1 MFHTNLITD
10 LPELPQGGGGL
21 AELHPCFKADR
32 VDHEVGMYMLGI
44 AVGGHLHLMPRPGL
58 GCKFQTDCVGL
69 FIGDVL
75 VGRKGL
81 NVLVEID
88 AVQLVVGGLGGQEF
102 RERIGT
108 VAVQS
113 GYVSNPGFWV
123 SGLVLPLAV
132 SHHRLHGADVLLGFL
147 DVGYSCQPLPPMRT
161 SSSKSR
167 DCH

>member
-1 MFHTNLITD
+1 MLHADLIAD
-10 LPELPQGGGGL
+10 LPELPQSGRGL
-21 AELHPCFKADR
+21 AELHPRFKADG
-32 VDHEVGMYMLGI
+32 VDHKVGVDMLGI

-58 GCKFQTDCVGL
+58 GGKLQTDGVCLLVA
-69 FIGDVL
+69 DVL

-102 RERIGT
+102 CEGIGT

-113 GYVSNPGFWV
+113 AHISVACFWV
-123 SGLVLPLAV
+123 GGLVLSLAV
-132 SHHRLHGADVLLGFL
+132 PHHRLHGADVLLGFL

-161 SSSKSR
+161 SSS
-167 DCH
+167 